1 MNTNRTNQAL
11 TREMLEELRLSR
23 DLTQQQMAD
32 SMGVTRSYY
41 AQVACGA
48 VSISKKFA
56 RKAFEAYPELA
67 KLNNNEQVLNIVN
80 NQEKP
85 LEQGLLQEALS
96 TNPDL
101 AVVPAEHLEVVQANN
116 ELLEKIREDQKREL
130 EIKRKQ
136 SSMLGEMVEA
146 IQGLDTVVQARV
158 RDIIDERTRTIIA
171 MSNHHIHT
179 QAQIM
184 ITALEGIINMLDAG
198 LNNTAVF
205 RKQLE
210 TVRQQL
216 KEMAVFK
223 Q

>member
-1 MNTNRTNQAL
+1 MI
-11 TREMLEELRLSR
+11 EELRLSR

-56 RKAFEAYPELA
+56 RKALEAYPELA
-67 KLNNNEQVLNIVN
+67 KLNNNERVLNSVN
-80 NQEKP
+80 NPTQP
-85 LEQGLLQEALS
+85 PSNQPSVASPPALETFAQN
-96 TNPDL
+96 TDNL

-116 ELLEKIREDQKREL
+116 ELLEEIREDQKREL

-179 QAQIM
+179 QSQIM

-198 LNNTAVF
+198 FANADIF
-205 RKQLE
+205 RRQLE

>member
-1 MNTNRTNQAL
+1 MDLKQLRDNQGL
-11 TREMLEELRLSR
+11 TMKEIAQML
-23 DLTQQQMAD
+23 
-32 SMGVTRSYY
+32 GVSENYLWMIESGKRKM
-41 AQVACGA
+41 
-48 VSISKKFA
+48 SKLLAEKFD
-56 RKAFEAYPELA
+56 
-67 KLNNNEQVLNIVN
+67 NIVN
-80 NQEKP
+80 NIASDDNIVIKNPTQPPQNQPSVASPPP
-85 LEQGLLQEALS
+85 LEALAQ
-96 TNPDL
+96 NADL

-116 ELLEKIREDQKREL
+116 ELLEEIREDQKREL

-171 MSNHHIHT
+171 MSNHHVHT
-179 QAQIM
+179 QSQIM

-198 LNNTAVF
+198 INNTDIF

-216 KEMAVFK
+216 KEMATYK